1 MRYQGSQYRY
11 NKNFSDISEIPEISG
26 ISVITIAFH
35 FLKLIKFVLK
45 TKIMA
50 YWYFF
55 PVSLLTN
62 KSEISKISP
71 HLFVSMVI

>member
-1 MRYQGSQYRY
+1 
-11 NKNFSDISEIPEISG
+11 
-26 ISVITIAFH
+26 
-35 FLKLIKFVLK
+35 
-45 TKIMA
+45 MA